1 MHEPEDVLTYVEISG
16 NVITFKYNEIISTNC
31 DAFFVFISFLDEHFL
46 LVLKK
51 FLQPSITS

>member
-31 DAFFVFISFLDEHFL
+31 DAFFVFISFLDKHFL
-46 LVLKK
+46 LVV
-51 FLQPSITS
+51 